1 MDKDKQANATKSQLL
16 SRPNMDTF
24 QVSPIIW
31 HYDLRGVSLE
41 RVLSLKTLPQSKRNT
56 VFQ

>member
-16 SRPNMDTF
+16 SRLNMDSF

-31 HYDLRGVSLE
+31 HYGLRGVSLA
-41 RVLSLKTLPQSKRNT
+41 RVLSLKTLPKTKRNALL
-56 VFQ
+56 Q